1 MSELET
7 LLERVKAGQRLRESD
22 RLELLESLDDGT
34 RTASDLAKLL
44 AVTERQI
51 RRDRAKLR
59 ERYAKALRD
68 LAIAGE
74 LFREYRATLER
85 IDRAIFEGDYQKV
98 RALALRWG
106 VVEGFGKLAVTYQLG
121 EIEKLIEEI
130 KKLKERAGAG
140 GINAWEN

>member
-1 MSELET
+1 MSEIQTMLD
-7 LLERVKAGQRLRESD
+7 RVRAGERLREAE
-22 RLELLESLDDGT
+22 RLELLEALDSGEY
-34 RTASDLAKLL
+34 TADQLA
-44 AVTERQI
+44 AMCGVSARQI

-121 EIEKLIEEI
+121 EIEKLVEEL
-130 KKLKERAGAG
+130 KKLKARTG
-140 GINAWEN
+140 GTYAFN

>member
-1 MSELET
+1 MSEIRT
-7 LLERVKAGQRLRESD
+7 LLDQVKAGQRLRESD

-44 AVTERQI
+44 GVTERQI

-59 ERYAKALRD
+59 ERYAQALHD

-85 IDRAIFEGDYQKV
+85 IDRAISEGDYQRV
-98 RALALRWG
+98 RALAARWG
-106 VVEGFGKLAVTYQLG
+106 VCEGFGKLAIHYQIN

-130 KKLKERAGAG
+130 KRLKERAG
-140 GINAWEN
+140 GIHAWN

>member
-1 MSELET
+1 MSEIQT
-7 LLERVKAGQRLRESD
+7 LLDRVKAGQRLRESE

-44 AVTERQI
+44 GVSERQI

-59 ERYAKALRD
+59 ERYAQALHD

-98 RALALRWG
+98 RALAARWG
-106 VVEGFGKLAVTYQLG
+106 VCEGFGKLAIQHQIN
-121 EIEKLIEEI
+121 EIEKVIEEL
-130 KKLKERAGAG
+130 KKLKSRTWG
-140 GINAWEN
+140 GSHALN